1 MPQGE
6 RRIRVLIGKVGFDP
20 HDRGVRVLIHGLR
33 DAGMEVIFT
42 GKFQTAAAV
51 VSAAIHEDVDVLA
64 LSDHCGV
71 LPDIAADV
79 VGLLSEQGVD
89 NIAIVA
95 GGVLTEEDRIALE
108 KMGVT
113 GNFTAGTPMEVI
125 VEHIRKRAESKRTTQ
140 QLPAAAD
147 KS

>member
-1 MPQGE
+1 MPQDE

-20 HDRGVRVLIHGLR
+20 HDRGIRVLIHGLR
-33 DAGMEVIFT
+33 DAGMEVIYT

-71 LPDIAADV
+71 LPDIATDV
-79 VGLLSEQGVD
+79 VGLLKEQGVE

-95 GGVLTEEDRIALE
+95 GGVLTEEDRVALE

-113 GNFTAGTPMEVI
+113 GNFGAGTPMEMI
-125 VEHIRKRAESKRTTQ
+125 VDHIRMRAERKGTPR
-140 QLPAAAD
+140 QLPAAGG
-147 KS
+147 KL